1 MSDRV
6 ERGRTAL
13 GRMPVGQLAFLS
25 SILALALGGLG
36 GSFQPSRLLLLF
48 GVAWTAVTTGRFGS
62 VRSVRMLYWAFVGI
76 LAIGILSLPLTSDLA
91 SGIGLLVT
99 TAVGMTAV
107 LLVPTTDG
115 LGAAKMVRACWIL
128 ALSGT
133 LVVAAVE
140 IVTGAH
146 FALSIEDRAVGGTFG
161 ELPYASVFF
170 GNYNNYSA
178 YLCLAYP
185 LVLGALMDARS
196 WGRRLFLILCAVLTA
211 AVVVVNTSRMAMLF
225 VAFVTVCA
233 LLVQRRSSR
242 LIPILLLAAVAGI
255 VQATEFS
262 WQYTLLRLSQVFS
275 DESTNERAG
284 LVMASLDALWQSL
297 GLGLG
302 PGGFVN
308 FAESSYPHLIP
319 NPHNML
325 LEFAVNFGL
334 LGAALFVAAI
344 VVIWMAAWRART
356 LPLGLR
362 FPLLVTLPCVP
373 LIGAINSLAVGY
385 TYWWVWIASMV
396 AIVAAGSPGAAERS
410 TGSIDKASIA

>member
-1 MSDRV
+1 MRSQS
-6 ERGRTAL
+6 EWGAAL
-13 GRMPVGQLAFLS
+13 GRATVGELAFYA
-25 SILALALGGLG
+25 SILTLALGGLG
-36 GSFQPSRLLLLF
+36 GSFQPSRLLLLM
-48 GVAWTAVTTGRFGS
+48 GLAWTAIATGRFGV
-62 VRSVRMLYWAFVGI
+62 VRSVRLLYWTFVGI
-76 LAIGILSLPLTSDLA
+76 LAVGVLTLPLSTDLPA
-91 SGIGLLVT
+91 GIALLVT
-99 TAVGMTAV
+99 TAVGMSAM
-107 LLVPTTDG
+107 LLIPVDG
-115 LGAAKMVRACWIL
+115 GVDAAELVREGWVV

-133 LVVAAVE
+133 LVVAGVE
-140 IVTGAH
+140 IGTGTH

-225 VAFVTVCA
+225 VAFATVCA
-233 LLVQRRSSR
+233 LFVQRRSSR

-325 LEFAVNFGL
+325 LEFAVNFGIV
-334 LGAALFVAAI
+334 GAALFVAAI
-344 VVIWMAAWRART
+344 VVIWMAAWRAKT

-396 AIVAAGSPGAAERS
+396 AIVAAGSPGAVERS